1 MKLHHLICAIF
12 LFSLIHIINGIIFYQ
27 GRTTACDTCDG
38 VDTNSMRNI
47 MCCFKFSKCCAPETF
62 EEFDAV
68 KERESKSRDNENAKL
83 RNSRRPTRNSTRP
96 RQNSTRSRQNST
108 RPRQNSTRSKQ
119 NSTRSRQNSTRSK
132 QNSTRSKQNSTRQI
146 RY

>member
-1 MKLHHLICAIF
+1 MKFHNLICAIF

-62 EEFDAV
+62 EELEAI
-68 KERESKSRDNENAKL
+68 KERENKSRNNENAKL
-83 RNSRRPTRNSTRP
+83 RNSRRP
-96 RQNSTRSRQNST
+96 RQNSTKSRQNST
-108 RPRQNSTRSKQ
+108 K
-119 NSTRSRQNSTRSK
+119 SRQNSR
-132 QNSTRSKQNSTRQI
+132 RQI